1 MTKREITI
9 AHSPDSDDAFMFYA
23 LATNKVESPAL
34 TFKHHLDDIETL
46 NRQAKEG
53 VWDVTA
59 ISFAALPYL
68 TNHYALM
75 PCGGSMGDGYG
86 PIVVSAHKYSPEQLR
101 GKRIAIPGTMTSAY
115 LTMKLYQPEFVPVVT
130 RFDEIVQAVKEKRV
144 DAGLLIHEGQLTF
157 DRDGLFRVV
166 DLGRWWKELHG
177 LPLPL
182 GGNAIRKELR
192 GPVGEEINKAL
203 RRSVQYAMDFR
214 SEAMAYALQFAR
226 DMDPELADRFVGMY
240 VNDYTLDYG
249 PKGREAIV
257 KFLQLGYEK
266 GLITEKPQ
274 VEFHNGG

>member
-1 MTKREITI
+1 MIKREISL

-23 LATNKVESPAL
+23 LATNKVESPLL
-34 TFKHHLDDIETL
+34 TFRHHLNDIETL
-46 NRQAKEG
+46 NREAREG

-59 ISFAALPYL
+59 ISFAAYPYISSR
-68 TNHYALM
+68 YDLM

-86 PIVVSAHKYSPEQLR
+86 PIVVSKQRYTPEQLK
-101 GKRIAIPGTMTSAY
+101 GKRIAIPGTMTSAF
-115 LTMKLYQPEFVPVVT
+115 LTMKLYQPDFVPVVT
-130 RFDEIVQAVKEKRV
+130 RFDEIIQAVKDNKV

-157 DRDGLFRVV
+157 GEDGLHRVV
-166 DLGRWWKELHG
+166 DLGRWWMDLYG

-192 GPVGEEINKAL
+192 GPIADEASKAI
-203 RRSVQYAMDFR
+203 RRSVRHALDHR
-214 SEAMAYALQFAR
+214 SEAMTYALQFAR

-249 PKGREAIV
+249 VKGREAIV

-266 GLITEKPQ
+266 GLITEEPK
-274 VEFHNGG
+274 VEFS